1 MSVTLSQFLDGDRF
15 LAMNAIQLVVWTKD
29 IVNGVHEDAA
39 YSSETKGVA
48 LGDANK
54 IINKYVDS
62 GQHRFAVGNV
72 RIWLERERNC
82 RRGYH
87 L

>member
-1 MSVTLSQFLDGDRF
+1 MSVTLSQFLDGYRF
-15 LAMNAIQLVVWTKD
+15 LAMNAIQWVVWTKD

-54 IINKYVDS
+54 VVDKDVKL
-62 GQHRFAVGNV
+62 GQHFALPIPNWWMFRDG
-72 RIWLERERNC
+72 
-82 RRGYH
+82 
-87 L
+87 